1 MLELNE
7 TLSDVQRLVNG
18 VDARWPEIAASAVS
32 ALKAMGAALSRA
44 DAVLKSA
51 QAVLSPSSSLYFE
64 AVSTLREI
72 RFAAAAAKV
81 LVEYLQRNPSA
92 ILTGNH

>member
-51 QAVLSPSSSLYFE
+51 QAVLSPSSPLYFE